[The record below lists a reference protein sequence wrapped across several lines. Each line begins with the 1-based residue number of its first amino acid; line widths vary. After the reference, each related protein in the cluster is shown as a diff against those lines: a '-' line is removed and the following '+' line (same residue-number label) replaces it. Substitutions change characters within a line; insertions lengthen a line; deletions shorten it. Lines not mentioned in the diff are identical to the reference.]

1 MPSESAASRER
12 CEFTTSGV
20 HHLAL
25 VCKEMTRTVAFYRDL
40 LGFPLVWTMALPDGS
55 RYFFFDIGSGDKL
68 AFFWF
73 KKKQEAVAGV
83 YSLNT

>member
-1 MPSESAASRER
+1 
-12 CEFTTSGV
+12 
-20 HHLAL
+20 
-25 VCKEMTRTVAFYRDL
+25 
-40 LGFPLVWTMALPDGS
+40 MALPDGS